1 MNTTNRFVTALV
13 AALAAGAAFAAPTTK
28 DEAVQVSY
36 TAEFNRADLQTEV
49 GAKAA
54 YSRLRNLA
62 RRACTDGETSRS
74 VGMFEIQ
81 ECAAKALDAAVKE
94 LGSEAVQQLHAARF

>member
-1 MNTTNRFVTALV
+1 
-13 AALAAGAAFAAPTTK
+13 
-28 DEAVQVSY
+28 VQVTY

-62 RRACTDGETSRS
+62 RRACTDGDAARGIS
-74 VGMFEIQ
+74 MFGTQ
-81 ECAAKALDAAVKE
+81 ECAARALDAAVKE
-94 LGSEAVQQLHAARF
+94 LGSPAVEQLHAAKFD